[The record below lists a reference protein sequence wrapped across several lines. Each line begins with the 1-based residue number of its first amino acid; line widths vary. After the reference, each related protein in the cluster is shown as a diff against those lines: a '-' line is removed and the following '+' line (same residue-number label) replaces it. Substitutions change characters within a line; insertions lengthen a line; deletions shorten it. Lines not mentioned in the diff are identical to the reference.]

1 MKKPTLTVIGQVP
14 QPRSDLKPP
23 RPLGVHGAANWA
35 AIQNHWHPN
44 SGGTELPT
52 QICLA
57 IDRLDQVA
65 ALIAQDGWT
74 IRSRGGVRANPL
86 LREELALRSS
96 FIVRGLQRLGVTRQP
111 VRAEGR
117 PGMVTNW
124 TPA

>member
-35 AIQNHWHPN
+35 AIQGDLGIRD
-44 SGGTELPT
+44 SGGTELLM

-65 ALIAQDGWT
+65 ALIAQDGLM
-74 IRSRGGVRANPL
+74 IRSRGGCEPIPCCEKNWRCAV
-86 LREELALRSS
+86 SS
-96 FIVRGLQRLGVTRQP
+96 SEDCSLGVTRSP
-111 VRAEGR
+111 SR
-117 PGMVTNW
+117 
-124 TPA
+124 